1 MGGKVR
7 QKSQKHQ
14 NIETQKQMTE
24 FQDKLKKKMDEYVH
38 LVYKVTKNF
47 PKNELYGVTSQ
58 IRRATMSIILNYI
71 EGYAR
76 RKPAVQLNFLEISYG
91 SLKESKYLLYFSKEE
106 NYLEEEDYNVGIQLT
121 EEIGAMLWTEI
132 SALDKNISR

>member
-1 MGGKVR
+1 M
-7 QKSQKHQ
+7 SD
-14 NIETQKQMTE
+14 

-38 LVYKVTKNF
+38 FVYHFTKKF
-47 PKNELYGVTSQ
+47 PKEELYGVTSQ
-58 IRRATMSIILNYI
+58 IRRASLSIVLNYI

-91 SLKESKYLLYFSKEE
+91 SFKESKYLLNFSKVE
-106 NYLEEEDYNVGIQLT
+106 NLISEEEYEHGISIA

-132 SALDKNISR
+132 SSLDKKLK